1 MAFLAEV
8 LPKDMFIMN
17 TAEVDL
23 CVYVPQSKGVS
34 GKYLFEEWTYALP
47 MKFLMHVQNEK
58 VKTSSLGTDYYET
71 TI

>member
-34 GKYLFEEWTYALP
+34 GKYLFEE
-47 MKFLMHVQNEK
+47 
-58 VKTSSLGTDYYET
+58 
-71 TI
+71 